1 MPTRFTR
8 ALAFSA
14 WFAALFGPWSQAQA
28 LPEEGRE
35 SPWWHPSDYF
45 ELPGLETFLDRLE
58 RDKSWVEAEWETEG
72 PTGIPQRIHALRDRA
87 SGAYYVYANGDMRW
101 VVHSGRLRTNQSQSL
116 VQGYNIG
123 AKGFILEGKLHT
135 LGGYGLWQRHF
146 NLLRFEGG
154 AEAWQLIASSGW
166 LPEER
171 LMDRSMLYPT
181 GDGLVMVFD
190 NVFNRS
196 NPGDDHLG
204 YVLRALDVNRREW
217 DVLGV
222 LDPRLGDLWHCT
234 GLGAGLA
241 MSNAAG
247 ELVWFDFESMTARLV
262 AGEGLRLEAFWN
274 WHNGLGRMTF
284 RSDSSAWHE
293 FQGEVLSLDLP
304 WRDLQAATA
313 LPIVDVDE
321 PLPSRTGEVHGMQ
334 SPTPDSSGGV
344 SPWWLVA
351 LGGLAVLAVG
361 GLVFQV
367 AMRRQIRVAQSHR
380 FSPMTSRVLASGR
393 AHLETE
399 ELDAILGIAH
409 LNTPE
414 TLRSQRARL
423 IARINTEYHVVN
435 GHELIVRSQ
444 NQEDRRRSLYLIQPT
459 ATDGSE

>member
-1 MPTRFTR
+1 M
-8 ALAFSA
+8 LV
-14 WFAALFGPWSQAQA
+14 GPWREAQA
-28 LPEEGRE
+28 LPEEQSG
-35 SPWWHPSDYF
+35 SPWWHPNDYF
-45 ELPGLETFLDRLE
+45 ELPGLETFLNRLE
-58 RDKSWVEAEWETEG
+58 GDKSWVVAEWETVG

-87 SGAYYVYANGDMRW
+87 SGAYFLYANGDMRW
-101 VVHSGRLRTNQSQSL
+101 VVQSDQLRTNQSQSL

-123 AKGFILEGKLHT
+123 AKGFILDGKLHT

-181 GDGLVMVFD
+181 EDGLVMVFD
-190 NVFNRS
+190 NVFNRA
-196 NPGDDHLG
+196 NPGDAHLG

-217 DVLGV
+217 DVVGV
-222 LDPRLGDLWHCT
+222 LDPRLGDLWNCT

-247 ELVWFDFESMTARLV
+247 ELVWFDFENMTARLL
-262 AGEGLRLEAFWN
+262 AGEGGRLEAFWN
-274 WHNGLGRMTF
+274 WHNTHGRMTF
-284 RSDSSAWHE
+284 RSDSAAWHE
-293 FQGEVLSLDLP
+293 FDGKVLPLDLP
-304 WRDLQAATA
+304 WREIQAAEA
-313 LPIVDVDE
+313 FPIVDVDE
-321 PLPSRTGEVHGMQ
+321 PLPSRTGEVQGIQ
-334 SPTPDSSGGV
+334 TPTSASNGGV

-351 LGGLAVLAVG
+351 FGGLAVLAIG
-361 GLVFQV
+361 GLVRQV
-367 AMRRQIRVAQSHR
+367 VMRRQIQQAQSHR
-380 FSPMTSRVLASGR
+380 FSPMTTRVLASGR
-393 AHLETE
+393 THLETE

-459 ATDGSE
+459 ATDGSESVA